1 MQRFVVE
8 KKDHFRSKNYLILT
22 LDVFHQLSIRLGAS
36 ARQLLESPIKE
47 IVGIIVDYYK
57 SSLTLVDEL

>member
-36 ARQLLESPIKE
+36 ARQLLEPPIKE